1 MKPSLLKP
9 LLLLLFSLPYFLFLR
24 YMYVTGLAPI
34 DYLTFIDTG
43 QSLLNGTFAYQVNV
57 YYPLPTVLVFAVL
70 AWLPGWLSLAVWFV
84 FSCNAGSLDAG
95 VGSAGFAVCATP
107 VAFFRRP
114 GISFWPDRPVGG
126 RAAWH
131 SWKGGSLLALSLL
144 KPQLALIPL
153 AYAGASWLNA
163 WRGSRRLPAPLVAFA
178 ATALGLAAPA
188 FIVYPGWLLDW
199 LSNLRPLFPRAL
211 AGLLPRLLV
220 DRLSPLQP
228 EFWLV
233 LTLAALLVLA
243 LLYLL
248 NKKQMPL
255 PLVVLW
261 SFIASPLVHDYDLI
275 QLVPLLHHRIM
286 RAAALLVS
294 IPGWYVLAVRYAD
307 DRAWLVFALIAPAM
321 AAAWLF
327 ADRQESLS

>member
-24 YMYVTGLAPI
+24 YMYVTGSAPI

-84 FSCNAGSLDAG
+84 FPVMLALWMLEWDPLVLLYAPLLSHFLGGQASVFGLIG
-95 VGSAGFAVCATP
+95 LWAV
-107 VAFFRRP
+107 VQHR
-114 GISFWPDRPVGG
+114 D
-126 RAAWH
+126 

-178 ATALGLAAPA
+178 VTALGLAAPA
-188 FIVYPGWLLDW
+188 FIVYPGWLPDW
-199 LSNLRPLFPRAL
+199 LGNLRPLFQRAL

-233 LTLAALLVLA
+233 LTLAALVVLA

-248 NKKQMPL
+248 DKKQMPL
-255 PLVVLW
+255 PLAVLW

-275 QLVPLLHHRIM
+275 QLVPLLHRRIV
-286 RAAALLVS
+286 RVAALLVS